1 MSVLWEHMTPEE
13 RRSKVALADLKY
25 AYLMSGGTLELAEE
39 LAEELKPVANDDD
52 LMTSRDVCAA
62 LGIGSIRTV
71 NRLRVEQGLPGRK
84 IRGKYMFAP
93 DDVVAWAKE
102 ARRRVNLRALR
113 AGSGS

>member
-39 LAEELKPVANDDD
+39 LKPVVAIDGD

-71 NRLRVEQGLPGRK
+71 NRLRLEQGLPGRK

-93 DDVVAWAKE
+93 DDVKAWAKE
-102 ARRRVNLRALR
+102 ARRHVNLHALR

>member
-39 LAEELKPVANDDD
+39 LKPVANDGD

-84 IRGKYMFAP
+84 IRGEYMFAP

-102 ARRRVNLRALR
+102 ARRRVNLHALR